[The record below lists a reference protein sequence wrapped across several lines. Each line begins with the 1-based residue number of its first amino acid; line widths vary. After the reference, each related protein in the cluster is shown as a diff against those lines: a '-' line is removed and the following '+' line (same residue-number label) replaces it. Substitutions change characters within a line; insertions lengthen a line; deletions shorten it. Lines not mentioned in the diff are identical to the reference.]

1 METKVQ
7 EMSIIESLLEDIMYI
22 SNRLGS
28 LSDRLDV
35 KLNWQH
41 PLQEESSQVWWMWVW
56 IIWKL
61 QDIKKSLSNTEKSL
75 EEQISKM

>member
-1 METKVQ
+1 METKEQ
-7 EMSIIESLLEDIMYI
+7 EMSIIESLLEDIKHT
-22 SNRLGS
+22 SNRLDS

-41 PLQEESSQVWWMWVW
+41 PIQEESSQVWWVWVW

-61 QDIKKSLSNTEKSL
+61 QDIKKLLSNTEKSL